1 MNFDINTGRPISR
14 VCRDSDPIISYVGER
29 YFNVW
34 DFMIC
39 DFKLE
44 RTELLVYAIIFSMY
58 KSTGKYFTGSKEYL
72 AKWSGACTRSVA
84 SALKSLEKKR
94 YIDTLYKT
102 VDGKKRAV
110 YYVNLEMLPTCKAF
124 SRENFAR
131 DVWQKYVA
139 EQERLGNH
147 VEKQD
152 MYAAMEKVYNELQ
165 TKEGRMKLANNYVK
179 QRDMKKQTSTS
190 LYVSTIT
197 SPEGILPNTDA
208 PRA

>member
-1 MNFDINTGRPISR
+1 MDFDINTGRPISR
-14 VCRDSDPIISYVGER
+14 VCRNGDPIISYVGER
-29 YFNVW
+29 YFKVW

-44 RTELLVYAIIFSMY
+44 RTELFVYAIIFSMY
-58 KSTGKYFTGSKEYL
+58 KSTGKCFTGSREYL
-72 AKWSGACTRSVA
+72 AKWSGSSVRSVA
-84 SALKSLEKKR
+84 RALKSLVEKR
-94 YIDTLYKT
+94 YIDKLNRTA
-102 VDGKKRAV
+102 DGENRVV
-110 YYVNLEMLPTCKAF
+110 YYVNFEMLPTCKTF

-139 EQERLGNH
+139 EQEKLGNH

-152 MYAAMEKVYNELQ
+152 VYDAMEKVYAELQ
-165 TKEGRMKLANNYVK
+165 TKEGRMEVANNYVK

-190 LYVSTIT
+190 LSVSTLT
-197 SPEGILPNTDA
+197 SSEGILRNTNA